1 MKTLTWLAA
10 ALFALPAAC
19 AQAQT
24 YPGKPVRFV
33 EPFASG
39 GPPDIIGRLLGRR
52 LGEAWGQPVL
62 VEDRPGV
69 GGSQESVA
77 RYVKAGIAKWA
88 TIVKETGANAE

>member
-39 GPPDIIGRLLGRR
+39 GPPDIIGRLLGQR
-52 LGEAWGQPVL
+52 LGEAWGNKSWSRTGPAWAARRRVLPVM
-62 VEDRPGV
+62 
-69 GGSQESVA
+69 
-77 RYVKAGIAKWA
+77 
-88 TIVKETGANAE
+88 